1 MLDLPIATTVFLS
14 WKNMETQVYTG
25 PHAYTYTNILYRITC
40 IYMKLNMNLC
50 WRFQCQS
57 ISPDQSVFFLCSPVA
72 SHSYLSPGRCHH
84 CLLYCSTPVCI
95 RVVNLYPHRNNLAYN
110 LCVCVLNSSA
120 EVLTPAPLPPP
131 PLARSFHT
139 SVIRL
144 DCLPHSAFCPGIP
157 DLLNGYFSFA
167 LCAAKCAAGC

>member
-57 ISPDQSVFFLCSPVA
+57 ISTDQSVFFLCSPVA

-95 RVVNLYPHRNNLAYN
+95 RVVNLYPHRKQLGIQFV
-110 LCVCVLNSSA
+110 CVCAKLVCRVPHASTASSTPFSEIVSHICNTVRLFCHILLSVLGF
-120 EVLTPAPLPPP
+120 LT
-131 PLARSFHT
+131 S
-139 SVIRL
+139 
-144 DCLPHSAFCPGIP
+144 
-157 DLLNGYFSFA
+157 
-167 LCAAKCAAGC
+167 